1 MRACVRVKVELLAE
15 QVNDV
20 VHKGKAVV
28 KVSVV
33 KVASVAVMAA
43 ARVVET
49 SALMDLQQS
58 RPEKNPAHSITQV
71 TRQSWW
77 WQLWEARTLCR

>member
-15 QVNDV
+15 QVNDA

-28 KVSVV
+28 KVAVV

-49 SALMDLQQS
+49 SALMDLQ
-58 RPEKNPAHSITQV
+58 
-71 TRQSWW
+71 
-77 WQLWEARTLCR
+77 

>member
-1 MRACVRVKVELLAE
+1 M
-15 QVNDV
+15 NDA

-28 KVSVV
+28 KVAVV

-58 RPEKNPAHSITQV
+58 RPKKNPAHSITQV